1 MASSTIKDVLLV
13 EDNPAD
19 IYLIRAA
26 IKEQSPELHLTVI
39 PNGYDAL
46 AFLRK
51 DAPFTGAPS
60 PALILLDLNLPKL
73 DGHQVLTELRRLP
86 AYQATPVVI
95 FSAARKDLEEQHCL
109 QLGANAYVQKPSDF
123 DSFFAAVPAIVEHWL
138 KPAQAS

>member
-1 MASSTIKDVLLV
+1 MSKATQWEVLLV
-13 EDNPAD
+13 EDSTAD
-19 IYLIRAA
+19 TYLVQQAIADSKKNIRLWFIA
-26 IKEQSPELHLTVI
+26 
-39 PNGYDAL
+39 NGQDAL
-46 AFLRK
+46 GFLRK
-51 DAPFTGAPS
+51 EGSYVHAPS

-109 QLGANAYVQKPSDF
+109 QLGANAYVQKPVDF
-123 DSFFAAVPAIVEHWL
+123 DSFFAAVPAIVQHWL